1 MMTQETGPFA
11 QLQSVFASRRTV
23 LQGALALG
31 GAVALGPTLASCAPS
46 GSGGGKTTITIA
58 NVANPLTTTLEQYTK
73 SVFEKANPDLKI
85 NFLTLPE
92 TELRQRVT
100 RDVSTNAGEFDA
112 VVIGPYE
119 VAVWSKNGW
128 LEPLEEMAAAD
139 SAYDLDDLVP
149 MTRSYLS
156 ADDTLFGSPIYG
168 ESACLMYRKDVAEA
182 AGIQVPE
189 APTWAEVLELAR
201 RLDGQT
207 VDGQTV
213 TGTTMRGIAGEILTP
228 LLPMVSTYGGRI
240 LDPQWRPT
248 LLEEPTLTAIKDY
261 VSLLQET
268 GQPGVATAGYTEA
281 LASMGQGRSAL
292 WIDSTVAGATL
303 EDPAQSTVAGKIG
316 YALAPHAKS
325 DFGGNFWSWA
335 LSILSSSKQKE
346 ATWRYIS
353 WATSLDYLKLVG
365 EDAGWATVPPGTRTS
380 LYDIPEYVE
389 ATPNADITLRSFD
402 LGSAPDS
409 EIILKPTAPGRPVSY
424 FEHPNWW
431 DFNLQMTA
439 PLTAAVADGTSAEA
453 AAEAAQ
459 AAAESSMK
467 QSGMWDG

>member
-1 MMTQETGPFA
+1 MSQQNRPLV
-11 QLQSVFASRRTV
+11 QLSSVVTSRRAV
-23 LQGALALG
+23 LQGALVVG
-31 GAVALGPTLASCAPS
+31 GAAAIAPTLAACAPS
-46 GSGGGKTTITIA
+46 GSGGGGKTTITIA

-73 SVFEKANPDLKI
+73 SVFEKANPDVSI

-128 LEPLEEMAAAD
+128 LEPLEEMASAD
-139 SAYDLDDLVP
+139 SSYDLDDLVP

-156 ADDTLFGSPIYG
+156 ADDKLYGSPIYG
-168 ESACLMYRKDVAEA
+168 ESACLMYRKDLTDSM
-182 AGIQVPE
+182 GIVVPD
-189 APTWAEVLELAR
+189 APTWTEVLALAR
-201 RLDGQT
+201 QLNGQSIDGKT
-207 VDGQTV
+207 L

-240 LDPQWRPT
+240 LAPDWAPT
-248 LLEEPTLTAIKDY
+248 LLEEPTLTAIVDY
-261 VSLLQET
+261 VTLLQET

-281 LASMGQGRSAL
+281 LASMSQGQSAM

-303 EDPAQSTVAGKIG
+303 EDPSQSSVAGKLG
-316 YALAPHAKS
+316 YALAPHAETN
-325 DFGGNFWSWA
+325 FGGNFWSWA

-353 WATSLDYLKLVG
+353 WATSLDYLKLVA
-365 EDAGWATVPPGTRTS
+365 DDTGWNTVPPGTRKS
-380 LYDIPEYVE
+380 LYEIPEYVA
-389 ATPNADITLRSFD
+389 ATPNADITLKSFD
-402 LGSAPDS
+402 LGSAPES

-424 FEHPNWW
+424 FDHPNWW

-439 PLTAAVADGTSAEA
+439 PLTAAVADGSSAQA

-459 AAAESSMK
+459 AAAESAMK
-467 QSGMWDG
+467 QSGLWNG

>member
-1 MMTQETGPFA
+1 VT
-11 QLQSVFASRRTV
+11 SRRTV

-31 GAVALGPTLASCAPS
+31 GAAALAPTLAACAPTS
-46 GSGGGKTTITIA
+46 SGGAKTTITIA

-73 SVFEKANPDLKI
+73 SVFEKANPDLEI

-100 RDVSTNAGEFDA
+100 RDVSTGAGEFDA

-128 LEPLEEMAAAD
+128 LEPLEEMAASD
-139 SAYDLDDLVP
+139 DAYDLDDLMP

-156 ADDTLFGSPIYG
+156 ADDLLYGSPIYG
-168 ESACLMYRKDVAEA
+168 ESACLMYRKDLTEA
-182 AGIQVPE
+182 AGLIIPD
-189 APTWAEVLELAR
+189 APTWTEVLALAR
-201 RLDGQT
+201 ELNGQSIDGKT
-207 VDGQTV
+207 L

-240 LDPQWRPT
+240 LAPDWAPT
-248 LLEEPTLTAIKDY
+248 LLEEPTLTAITDY
-261 VSLLQET
+261 VTLLQQT
-268 GQPGVATAGYTEA
+268 GQPGVATAGYTES
-281 LASMGQGRSAL
+281 LASMSQGQSAL

-303 EDPAQSTVAGKIG
+303 EDPSQSTVAGKLG
-316 YALAPHAKS
+316 YALAPHLES

-346 ATWRYIS
+346 AAWRYIS
-353 WATSLDYLKLVG
+353 WATSLDYLKLVA
-365 EDAGWATVPPGTRTS
+365 EDTGWTSVPPGTRKS
-380 LYDIPEYVE
+380 LYEIPEYVE
-389 ATPNADITLRSFD
+389 ATPNSQITLKSFE

-424 FEHPNWW
+424 FDHPNWW

-459 AAAESSMK
+459 VAAESAMK
-467 QSGMWDG
+467 QSGMWNG